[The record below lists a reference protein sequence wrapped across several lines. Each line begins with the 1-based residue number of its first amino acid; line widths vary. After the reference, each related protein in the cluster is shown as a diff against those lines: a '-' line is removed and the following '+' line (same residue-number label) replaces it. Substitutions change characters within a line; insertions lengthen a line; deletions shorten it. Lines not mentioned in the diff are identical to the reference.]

1 MKKSLLLLSIILAV
15 TGSSI
20 AAATGVYEQ
29 KMEKVTVTAKG
40 LDQGDALYNAL
51 SAAVSRVNGMALNP
65 AAAYI
70 RQWDVKG
77 GYKPQDG
84 GISVDGRLTQ
94 TRMTKDVISERFE
107 GYIKTYNIVKERQV
121 DGQTEITVDVE
132 VFKYV
137 HPLSDT
143 TDKRVRITI
152 NEFMD
157 ESGKASFISDDLV
170 SELSRRFTST
180 GKFNVLDRKYLRDFA
195 AERNIMLSDDA
206 ALADKAR
213 LAMVSGTD
221 IMISGTVR
229 DFRLKDILRPEHKT
243 TRTLGLYEARV
254 RIDYSVILPSTLQ
267 TRISDTVEFTLSADE
282 VRKLYQAKTP
292 ADLDIDVAAAEAA
305 IAGIAAQVMVD
316 KITEYAYPVLVA
328 SVQGQTVYLNEGG
341 TRIKAG
347 DEFDVFKKGE
357 EIFDPQTSLS
367 LGSIETKV
375 ASLKVDYVKERM
387 AVASIIAGDVNDIKV
402 ASVCRWAAH
411 EGQVDK
417 TPYKPAQQPAA
428 YKPTPEQQHRPE
440 MTTPPAFVP
449 AKLAIVPV
457 SFPARGYYYL
467 GTFISGTETAENF
480 EQYMATSLRRMGKFD
495 LLDRRYDAEYRK
507 ELQLMLDSS
516 PVNEIIGKLDNVSS
530 ADYLL
535 VGKLAEFSVVKDS
548 FFIEAAGLRGVE
560 YGANLLYNYRIIEF
574 ATRKVVFTGSV
585 NLYYDDDQIKT
596 LVPELNYS
604 DRIPQ
609 GESRIRFVLASV
621 AARNVAGQITDE
633 IYPMLLIAVDGYNV
647 VVSSGASALENG
659 QELTVFRRGEPLVDP
674 YTGNVVGALETEV
687 GRIIVTRAEAAV
699 AYARIISGN
708 PDEFTKGGICKPN
721 WQEMATRRQEGKRS
735 GLRTTPGGGVY
746 LPVDEK

>member
-1 MKKSLLLLSIILAV
+1 MKKSILLVSMILLLA
-15 TGSSI
+15 GSGI
-20 AAATGVYEQ
+20 AAAANGVSEL
-29 KMEKVTVTAKG
+29 KTEKVTVTARG
-40 LDQGDALYNAL
+40 LDYSEALYQAL

-77 GYKPQDG
+77 GYKPDSG

-94 TRMTKDVISERFE
+94 TRMTKDVINERFE
-107 GYIKTYNIVKERQV
+107 GYIKTYNVVKEQQV
-121 DGQTEITVDVE
+121 GGYTELTVDVE
-132 VFKYV
+132 VYKYV

-143 TDKRVRITI
+143 TDKRVRVTI
-152 NEFMD
+152 NDFLS
-157 ESGKASFISDDLV
+157 ESGAASSISADINA
-170 SELSRRFTST
+170 ELNKRLTST

-195 AERNIMLSDDA
+195 LERNIVLSEDA

-221 IMISGTVR
+221 LMISGTVR
-229 DFRLKDILRPEHKT
+229 EFRLRNVLRSEHRT
-243 TRTLGLYEARV
+243 TRSIGLYEARV
-254 RIDYSVILPSTLQ
+254 KIDYSVILPSTLQ
-267 TRISDTVEFTLSADE
+267 TRISDTVEFTLSPDE
-282 VRKLYQAKTP
+282 VRKLYEVTAP
-292 ADLDIDVAAAEAA
+292 SDMDIDVTGVEAA
-305 IAGIAAQVMVD
+305 IAGIVAQVIVD

-328 SVQGQTVYLNEGG
+328 SVKGQVVYLNEGG

-357 EIFDPQTSLS
+357 EIFDPQTKLS
-367 LGSIETKV
+367 LGNIETKA
-375 ASLKVDYVKERM
+375 ASLRVDSVTERM
-387 AVASIIAGDVNDIKV
+387 ASASVIAGDVNDINV
-402 ASVCRWAAH
+402 GSVCRWAVPEGSIDSTVAQRPAH
-411 EGQVDK
+411 GGQSYAPS
-417 TPYKPAQQPAA
+417 TAPQRSEIAA
-428 YKPTPEQQHRPE
+428 PK
-440 MTTPPAFVP
+440 FVP

-457 SFPARGYYYL
+457 SYPANGYYYL
-467 GTFISGTETAENF
+467 GTFISGPETAANF
-480 EQYMATSLRRMGKFD
+480 EQDMATSLRRMGKFD

-516 PVNEIIGKLDNVSS
+516 PVDELLAKLDNVSS

-548 FFIEAAGLRGVE
+548 FFIEAAGLRGTE
-560 YGANLLYNYRIIEF
+560 YGASLLYNYRIIEF
-574 ATRKVVFTGSV
+574 ATRKIVFTGSV

-633 IYPMLLIAVDGYNV
+633 LFPMLIIGVDGYNV
-647 VVSSGASALENG
+647 VVSSGSSALKNG
-659 QELTVFRRGEPLVDP
+659 QELTVFRRGEQLIDP
-674 YTGNVVGALETEV
+674 YTGNAVGSLETEV
-687 GRIIVTRAEAAV
+687 GRIVVTRVESAV

-708 PDEFTKGGICKPN
+708 PDDFTKGCICKPN
-721 WQEMATRRQEGKRS
+721 WQEMASRRQEGKRS
-735 GLRTTPGGGVY
+735 SLRTTPGGGVY